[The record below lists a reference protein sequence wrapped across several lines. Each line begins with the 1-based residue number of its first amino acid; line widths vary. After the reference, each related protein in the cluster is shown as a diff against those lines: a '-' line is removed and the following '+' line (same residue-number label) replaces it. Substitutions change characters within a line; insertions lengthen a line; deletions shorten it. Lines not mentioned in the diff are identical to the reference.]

1 MTKKLYLFART
12 NMLVL
17 CCLST
22 IFLAS
27 CGPTARFSYQQ
38 EDNKAPASVDF
49 QNESKKAESYVWDFG
64 DGKTST
70 EENPDHTYYL
80 SGKYQVTLEAKKNNK
95 SKKTTKELFVDAPD
109 ICLVAIETDYGTML
123 VQLFD
128 ETPGHRDNFL
138 KLASEGFYDGLL
150 FHRVIEGF
158 MIQGG
163 DPKSKNAKSGTP
175 LGGGGPGYQI
185 PAEFNPNL
193 VHIKGALSAART
205 GDAVNPEKKSSGS
218 QFFIVDGKPVNES
231 QLKNFEL
238 MKGVNYSDEQKEI
251 LINEGGTPFLDME
264 YTVFGRV
271 IEGLEVIDE
280 IAKVQKD
287 NRDRPIE
294 DIKMTVKVI
303 K

>member
-1 MTKKLYLFART
+1 MTKQIIVAFFTLLLF
-12 NMLVL
+12 
-17 CCLST
+17 
-22 IFLAS
+22 AS
-27 CGPTARFSYQQ
+27 CGPTARFSYQHA
-38 EDNKAPASVDF
+38 DKKAPSTVKF
-49 QNESKKAESYVWDFG
+49 QNESKKAETYVWDFG
-64 DGKTST
+64 DGNSST
-70 EENPDHTYYL
+70 KENPDHTYYL
-80 SGKYQVTLEAKKNNK
+80 SGKYKVTLEAKNDKK
-95 SKKTTKELFVDAPD
+95 SKSITQELFIDAPD

-123 VQLFD
+123 VELFD
-128 ETPGHRDNFL
+128 ETPLHRDNFL

-150 FHRVIEGF
+150 FHRVIDGF

-163 DPKSKNAKSGTP
+163 DPNSKNAKPGKP
-175 LGGGGPGYQI
+175 LGSGGPGYQI

-193 VHIKGALSAART
+193 VHIKGALAAARM
-205 GDAVNPEKKSSGS
+205 GDGSNPQKKSSGS
-218 QFFIVDGKPVNES
+218 QFYIVDGKPVPEN

-271 IEGLEVIDE
+271 VEGFDVIDA
-280 IAKVQKD
+280 ISSAQKD
-287 NRDRPIE
+287 GRDRPVE